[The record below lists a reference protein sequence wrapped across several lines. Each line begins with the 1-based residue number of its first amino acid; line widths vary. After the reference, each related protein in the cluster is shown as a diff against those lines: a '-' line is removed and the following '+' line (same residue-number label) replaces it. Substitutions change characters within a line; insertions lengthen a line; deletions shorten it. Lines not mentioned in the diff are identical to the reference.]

1 MVAGSVGAYENKIV
15 KNILLY
21 TVRSLILIR
30 EHTTMYYDICN
41 ICVFYVILFVHYYN
55 IKKYNSVP
63 LDLFYIFFFDILL
76 NFDAIK

>member
-15 KNILLY
+15 KY
-21 TVRSLILIR
+21 FTVHCTKSYFNTRTYS
-30 EHTTMYYDICN
+30 TMYYDICN

-63 LDLFYIFFFDILL
+63 LYFIFFFLT
-76 NFDAIK
+76 FY